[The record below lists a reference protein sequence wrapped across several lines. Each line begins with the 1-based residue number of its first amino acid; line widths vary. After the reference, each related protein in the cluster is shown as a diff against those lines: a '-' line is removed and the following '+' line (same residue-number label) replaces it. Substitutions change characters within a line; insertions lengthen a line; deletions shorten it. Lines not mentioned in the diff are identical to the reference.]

1 MKTIYIVMGTTGEY
15 SDRTEWPVIAF
26 EDKKLAEDQVR
37 YAKTTAD
44 IIYEKC
50 LEYNKFPLKSLKNS
64 YDPNM
69 KMDYTGTSYFIYE
82 TTLWENDRND

>member
-15 SDRTEWPVIAF
+15 SDRIEWPVIAF
-26 EDKKLAEDQVR
+26 EDEELAKQQVE
-37 YAKTTAD
+37 YAKTMAD
-44 IIYEKC
+44 KIYERC
-50 LEYNKFPLKSLKNS
+50 LEYNKFPLISAKNS

-82 TTLWENDRND
+82 TTLWENDLND

>member
-1 MKTIYIVMGTTGEY
+1 MGTTGEY

-26 EDKKLAEDQVR
+26 EDKELAKQQVYFASIR
-37 YAKTTAD
+37 ANEIYNQMIND
-44 IIYEKC
+44 INFD
-50 LEYNKFPLKSLKNS
+50 LDDNKNKNS

-82 TTLWENDRND
+82 TTLWENERND